1 MYETTVFT
9 ETVIKGSNG
18 QKGRSLLMRNWKT
31 NPTPEN
37 HRLVFRLRNWT
48 SQWAICPLPTGV
60 LVDKSWRIVP
70 NSEEYTKLSFLFFF
84 FPATT
89 FILNYKLITPFHDYL
104 HTLAFVYI
112 NIINQLYVY
121 IYCLLLIGLYYSQSY
136 TLLPLTTRMSP
147 LLHMAYNFVRYRKTA
162 AV

>member
-1 MYETTVFT
+1 MRSKRT
-9 ETVIKGSNG
+9 ERQISANEE
-18 QKGRSLLMRNWKT
+18 LEDI

-48 SQWAICPLPTGV
+48 SQWTICPLPTGV

-70 NSEEYTKLSFLFFF
+70 NSEEDTKLSFSVF
-84 FPATT
+84 FPVTT
-89 FILNYKLITPFHDYL
+89 FILNYKLITPFPDYL
-104 HTLAFVYI
+104 HILAFVFI

-147 LLHMAYNFVRYRKTA
+147 LLHMAYNLVRYRKTA